1 MKYHELRPDY
11 LIVLTGYDRV
21 KVLVEAKMNITQKR
35 ISGIVEEIRR
45 KLKRRNI
52 H

>member
-1 MKYHELRPDY
+1 M
-11 LIVLTGYDRV
+11 LTGYDRV
-21 KVLVEAKMNITQKR
+21 KVLAEAKKNITQKR